1 MKKYIILSSLLITSL
16 SSLYAV
22 EIFQFVS
29 QARKKINE
37 GDKIANL
44 INVTNNS
51 LKNTTNAQTRKNILN
66 KIQNLKKSALSNYQ
80 EALSFFDEA
89 DKLPGLIKNQTF
101 FINKQKED
109 IEKKI
114 DTVNAI

>member
-1 MKKYIILSSLLITSL
+1 MKKYMMLSIMLITAF

-51 LKNTTNAQTRKNILN
+51 LKNTANAQTRKNIAN
-66 KIQNLKKSALSNYQ
+66 KIQNLRKKALSNYQ

-89 DKLPGLIKNQTF
+89 NKLPELNKSQKN
-101 FINKQKED
+101 FIDKQKED

-114 DTVNAI
+114 DTLNVL